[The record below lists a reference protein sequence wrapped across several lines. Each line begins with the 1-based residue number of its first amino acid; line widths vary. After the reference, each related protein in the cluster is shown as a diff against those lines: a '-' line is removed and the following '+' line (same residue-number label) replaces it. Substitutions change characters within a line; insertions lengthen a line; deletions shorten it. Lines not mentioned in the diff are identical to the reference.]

1 MRIEHA
7 MQWLDSVIIGVVE
20 GVTEFLPI
28 SSTGHMILTKHLLGL
43 SGEVVDA
50 FIVFIQL
57 GAILAVVW
65 LYAERFKRLFQ
76 FTEPSG
82 FAGVRG
88 LTLLGITTFPILA
101 VGFVLKDL
109 IKAYLFGPVTV
120 VWALGVGGVAIILL
134 EKFYKPA
141 HHTESLDDLTVK
153 QAVTIGLCQCLAL
166 WPGMS
171 RAASTIFGGLF
182 AGLTRQQAA
191 EYSFLAAV
199 PVMVVA
205 CTKDL
210 LDVAHLLTA
219 QDVQSFAIGFVVAF
233 ISAVVAV
240 KGFISLLQRFTLV
253 PFGVYRIVV
262 AVLFYGVM
270 AGHVLK

>member
-1 MRIEHA
+1 
-7 MQWLDSVIIGVVE
+7 MQWLDSVILGVVE
-20 GVTEFLPI
+20 GITEFLPI
-28 SSTGHMILTKHLLGL
+28 SSTGHMILTKQLLGL

-65 LYAERFKRLFQ
+65 LYADRFRSLFQ
-76 FTEPSG
+76 FEKTTG
-82 FAGVRG
+82 FAGKRG
-88 LTLLGITTFPILA
+88 WMLLGVTTFPILA
-101 VGFVLKDL
+101 IGFVLKDL
-109 IKAYLFGPVTV
+109 IKAYLFGPITV

-141 HHTESLDDLTVK
+141 HHTESLADLTVK

-182 AGLTRQQAA
+182 AGLGRQQAA

-210 LDVAHLLTA
+210 LDVWHLLTV
-219 QDVQSFAIGFVVAF
+219 QDMQSFAIGFAVAF
-233 ISAVVAV
+233 VSAVLAV

-253 PFGVYRIVV
+253 PFGVYRIIV
-262 AVLFYGVM
+262 AVLFFWVM
-270 AGHVLK
+270 AGHALS